1 MSNGFNPVDAEL
13 TLSLEGSAV
22 GSIANN
28 LTTTVEGYALDARQ
42 GYALDQKKLDIQ
54 KVANNLTTVEE
65 GWALDARR
73 GKYLDEVKVGYT
85 DIADDLTTSNAQKVL
100 SAKQGVALKQAAD
113 ESLSAANAAQTTANG
128 KVAAKT
134 ASVSLGASSWSG
146 SAAPYTQTKNV
157 SGVTSDNIVIVSP
170 QYARQEQYY
179 SCGIGCSAQADGTLT
194 FSATE
199 KPTVAIGV
207 NVLILY

>member
-113 ESLSAANAAQTTANG
+113 AAQTTANG

-134 ASVSLGASSWSG
+134 ASVSLDTSSWSG

-157 SGVTSDNIVIVSP
+157 SGVTADNIVIVAP
-170 QYARQEQYY
+170 AYAKQEQYY
-179 SCGIGCSAQADGTLT
+179 ACGIGCSAQADGTLT

-207 NVLILY
+207 NVLILD

>member
-28 LTTTVEGYALDARQ
+28 LTTTVEGYSLDARQ
-42 GYALDQKKLDIQ
+42 GYVLDQKKLDVQ
-54 KVANNLTTVEE
+54 KVANNLTTTEE

-85 DIADDLTTSNAQKVL
+85 DIADNLTTSDAQKVL

-113 ESLSAANAAQTTANG
+113 ESLSAANAAQTTADG

-134 ASVSLGASSWSG
+134 KSVSLDTSSWSG
-146 SAAPYTQTKNV
+146 SGPYTQTKSV
-157 SGVTSDNIVIVSP
+157 SGVTASNIVIVAP
-170 QYARQEQYY
+170 VYASQEQFYA
-179 SCGIGCSAQADGTLT
+179 CGVGASAQADGTLT

-207 NVLILY
+207 NVLILE

>member
-42 GYALDQKKLDIQ
+42 GYALDQKKLDVA
-54 KVANNLTTVEE
+54 KLANNLTTTEE

-113 ESLSAANAAQTTANG
+113 AANAAANAAQKTANG
-128 KVAAKT
+128 KVSAVAIE
-134 ASVSLGASSWSG
+134 ASLANDRWTGNG
-146 SAAPYTQTKNV
+146 PYTQTANI
-157 SGVTSDNIVIVSP
+157 SGLTASSHVIVAP
-170 QYARQEQYY
+170 QYARQDIYY
-179 SCGIGCSAQADGTLT
+179 SCGVGASAQASGVLT
-194 FSATE
+194 FTATS
-199 KPTVAIGV
+199 KPSVAIVV
-207 NVLILY
+207 NVLVLN